1 MTISELP
8 FIAKLI
14 IAAIYDII
22 DAVNIIPGVGDILEV
37 IVGGSLAYLLTE
49 NPKAVVS
56 AGIDGIL
63 PPPID
68 FIPTTTAMVIA
79 DQLGWLD

>member
-8 FIAKLI
+8 FIVKLI
-14 IAAIYDII
+14 IAIVYDLL
-22 DAVNIIPGVGDILEV
+22 DMVNIIPGVGDILEV

-49 NPKAVVS
+49 NPKAVLS

-63 PPPID
+63 PAPFD
-68 FIPTTTAMVIA
+68 FTPTTTAWVIF
-79 DQLGWLD
+79 DQLGWFE